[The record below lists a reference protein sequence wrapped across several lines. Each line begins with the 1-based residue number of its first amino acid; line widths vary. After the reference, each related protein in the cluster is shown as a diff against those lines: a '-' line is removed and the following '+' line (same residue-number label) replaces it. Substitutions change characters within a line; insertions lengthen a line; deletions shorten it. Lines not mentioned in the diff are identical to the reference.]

1 MKSFDIIYSKISHLG
16 GVTSTIK
23 LHDSSGELRLCTV
36 AKNEVGTDNG
46 LYYDVNGKKFNYKPI
61 APSGK
66 SWAKQSTNDSDPVG
80 IIGEY
85 YLLIDK
91 MPTASVN
98 ITFAHTND
106 GNHIYNI
113 IPNIDIRIKDV
124 NISYEKLISEYS
136 NSLREYDNTNVFK
149 HRHGHTKKLQEI
161 RRELITAIE
170 NRDGNVFSI
179 MPFNYT
185 SIKNDKVLDINNWS
199 EIQIKFDGES
209 QFFSK
214 AGISLQDYYDY
225 FQESLK
231 VANYFGS
238 NYNDPKG
245 GITLE
250 DIQPD
255 IHLFTKLGRSNKYF
269 TRNRDAL
276 NRSLFRCAKRELS
289 EELSLILISNND
301 ISIGTNL
308 IIKSNL
314 YYNPLMN
321 MKANNKDYLCKLTA
335 IKDLT
340 SYGKQ
345 SRFYTIKLDIIHSL
359 KEIKKRII
367 SAIKSTST
375 EVSSIKG
382 GN

>member
-23 LHDSSGELRLCTV
+23 LHDSSGELRSCIV

-61 APSGK
+61 TPNGK
-66 SWAKQSTNDSDPVG
+66 IWAKKSTNDSDPVG
-80 IIGEY
+80 ISGEY
-85 YLLIDK
+85 YLLIDSI
-91 MPTASVN
+91 PTASVN
-98 ITFAHTND
+98 ITFEYTND

-136 NSLREYDNTNVFK
+136 NSLRGYDNTNVFM

-161 RRELITAIE
+161 RSELKTAIE

-179 MPFNYT
+179 MPFNYR
-185 SIKNDKVLDINNWS
+185 SIKNNEVLDINNWS
-199 EIQIKFDGES
+199 EIQIKFYRES

-225 FQESLK
+225 FQEPLK

-238 NYNDPKG
+238 NHNDPKG

-255 IHLFTKLGRSNKYF
+255 IDLFTQMGKSNKYF
-269 TRNRDAL
+269 TRNRNAL

-289 EELSLILISNND
+289 EELSLLLISNND

-314 YYNPLMN
+314 DYNPLTN
-321 MKANNKDYLCKLTA
+321 MKNNNKVYSCKLTA
-335 IKDLT
+335 IEDLT
-340 SYGKQ
+340 SHGKQ
-345 SRFYTIKLDIIHSL
+345 SRFYKINLDIIHSL
-359 KEIKKRII
+359 KEMKERII
-367 SAIKSTST
+367 NAIKSTST